1 MDPIQ
6 YSKLRE
12 TAGFVAML
20 AGVALIVSISYEILA
35 GNRTHFS
42 SEYMTMQFVVCLT
55 FIADF
60 FIEMYANA
68 DRLRFFLRNF
78 VFLLLS
84 VPYLNLIDWSGI
96 TLPRT
101 WSMFIGLIPLL
112 RTLLA
117 VYVVVRWIIDD
128 GIRRMFTAYAF
139 TLLLFT
145 YIAALVFYDYEIGVN
160 PDLQGFG
167 NALWWAFMSMTTVG
181 AEIFPVTTV
190 GKVLSALLPASGML
204 MLPLFTV
211 YISDLFRKAK
221 RG

>member
-42 SEYMTMQFVVCLT
+42 SEYMTLQFVVCLT

-60 FIEMYANA
+60 LIEMYANA

-84 VPYLNLIDWSGI
+84 VPYLNLIGWSGI

-128 GIRRMFTAYAF
+128 SIRRMFTAYAF

-160 PDLQGFG
+160 PDLHGFG
-167 NALWWAFMSMTTVG
+167 NALWWAFMNMTTVG
-181 AEIFPVTTV
+181 AAIFPVTTV
-190 GKVLSALLPASGML
+190 GKVLSVLLPASGML

>member
-6 YSKLRE
+6 HSKLRE
-12 TAGFVAML
+12 TAGFVTML

-35 GNRTHFS
+35 GNRTRFS
-42 SEYMTMQFVVCLT
+42 LEYMTLQFMVCMI

-60 FIEMYANA
+60 LIEMYAHA
-68 DRLRFFLRNF
+68 DRLRFFLRNL

-84 VPYLNLIDWSGI
+84 VPYLNLIGWSGI

-181 AEIFPVTTV
+181 AEIFPVTTF

>member
-1 MDPIQ
+1 
-6 YSKLRE
+6 
-12 TAGFVAML
+12 
-20 AGVALIVSISYEILA
+20 
-35 GNRTHFS
+35 
-42 SEYMTMQFVVCLT
+42 
-55 FIADF
+55 
-60 FIEMYANA
+60 
-68 DRLRFFLRNF
+68 
-78 VFLLLS
+78 
-84 VPYLNLIDWSGI
+84 
-96 TLPRT
+96 
-101 WSMFIGLIPLL
+101 MFIGLIPLL

-128 GIRRMFTAYAF
+128 SIRRMFTAYAF